1 MLIWMM
7 CQSDLIRY
15 FRSQSVLKLVKMT
28 NEDPRTLYLVLECQV
43 VTMVEMRHLVTTL
56 ICDRQAWEF
65 EV

>member
-1 MLIWMM
+1 MM
-7 CQSDLIRY
+7 CQSDLKGY
-15 FRSQSVLKLVKMT
+15 FQSQRVLKLVKVT
-28 NEDPRTLYLVLECQV
+28 NKGPRTLYLVLECQL